1 MEQGMPKVSSK
12 KSTRKGARKKAGHR
26 LGLFCLF
33 LFVAATLAA
42 GLYFMVLHSGKPPE
56 VPVPL
61 LSGQAKKK
69 PLHQAAEP
77 LPGQLAPLYEE
88 PALPHQA
95 PPAATRR
102 RKPEKKPLPGKPLV
116 AIVIDDMGY
125 RQNTGRALLA
135 LDLPLSFAFLPFSPF
150 SDELQKE
157 AQARGRDIL
166 LHLPLETM
174 DPKWNPGP
182 GALTTAMD
190 PETMKALFHEDL
202 QAVPK
207 AIGLNNHMGSRFTAD
222 PQAMRTLMA
231 LVRARGLFFLDSVT
245 ASQSVAYDLALEM
258 GVKAERRTV
267 FLDNDQNPDKI
278 RAQLDLLIQLAGEH
292 GQAVGI
298 GHPYPATVEALR
310 RYQIQLRTRTEMVG
324 VSRLVH

>member
-1 MEQGMPKVSSK
+1 MG
-12 KSTRKGARKKAGHR
+12 RRF
-26 LGLFCLF
+26 GLFCLF

-42 GLYFMVLHSGKPPE
+42 GFYFMVLYPGASQKIA
-56 VPVPL
+56 VPT
-61 LSGQAKKK
+61 LSGLAKTK
-69 PLHQAAEP
+69 PLPQTAEP
-77 LPGQLAPLYEE
+77 LPAPLYEE
-88 PALPHQA
+88 PTLPHLA
-95 PPAATRR
+95 PPVATRT
-102 RKPEKKPLPGKPLV
+102 KTPEKNPLPGRPLV

-135 LDLPLSFAFLPFSPF
+135 LDLPLSFSFLPFTPF

-157 AQARGRDIL
+157 ALAKGCDIL
-166 LHLPLETM
+166 LHLPLEPM
-174 DPKWNPGP
+174 DPKANPGP

-190 PETMKALFHEDL
+190 PETMKTIFREDL

-207 AIGLNNHMGSRFTAD
+207 AIGINNHMGSRFTAN
-222 PQAMRTLMA
+222 PQAMRPLLA
-231 LVRARGLFFLDSVT
+231 LVRSRNLFFLDSVT

-278 RAQLDLLIQLAGEH
+278 MAQLDLLVRLAGEH

-310 RYQIQLRTRTEMVG
+310 RYQTQLRTRTEMVG
-324 VSRLVH
+324 ISRLVH

>member
-1 MEQGMPKVSSK
+1 MSQVSPKK
-12 KSTRKGARKKAGHR
+12 PARKNTKKKGVR
-26 LGLFCLF
+26 RFGLFCLF

-42 GLYFMVLHSGKPPE
+42 GFYFMVLYPGKPQR
-56 VPVPL
+56 VPLPL
-61 LSGQAKKK
+61 LSGQSKNKS
-69 PLHQAAEP
+69 LHQEAES
-77 LPGQLAPLYEE
+77 LPAPLYEE

-95 PPAATRR
+95 PPVATR
-102 RKPEKKPLPGKPLV
+102 PKKVAKRPLTGLPLV

-125 RQNTGRALLA
+125 RQNTGKALLA
-135 LDLPLSFAFLPFSPF
+135 LDLPLSFAFLPFTPF
-150 SDELQKE
+150 SEELQQE
-157 AQARGRDIL
+157 AKARGRDIL
-166 LHLPLETM
+166 LHLPLEPV
-174 DPKWNPGP
+174 DPKWNPGQ

-190 PETMKALFHEDL
+190 AKTMTSLFYADL

-207 AIGLNNHMGSRFTAD
+207 AIGISNHMGSRFTAN
-222 PQAMRTLMA
+222 PQAMGTLLS
-231 LVRARGLFFLDSVT
+231 LVRTRNLFFLDSVT
-245 ASQSVAYDLALEM
+245 ASDSVAYDLALEM

-278 RAQLDLLIQLAGEH
+278 MAQLDLLVRLAGEQ

-310 RYQIQLRTRTEMVG
+310 RYQTQLRTRTEMVG

>member
-1 MEQGMPKVSSK
+1 MPKVSPKKSARKSSK
-12 KSTRKGARKKAGHR
+12 KKSGRR

-42 GLYFMVLHSGKPPE
+42 GFYFMVLYPGTQPGTTL
-56 VPVPL
+56 PV
-61 LSGQAKKK
+61 LSGQSKKK
-69 PLHQAAEP
+69 PLHQETEP
-77 LPGQLAPLYEE
+77 LPAPLYEE

-95 PPAATRR
+95 PPVATRP
-102 RKPEKKPLPGKPLV
+102 KKAEKKPLTDRPFV

-125 RQNTGRALLA
+125 RQNTGKALLA
-135 LDLPLSFAFLPFSPF
+135 LDLPLSFAFLPFTPF
-150 SDELQKE
+150 SDELQQE

-166 LHLPLETM
+166 LHLPLEPM
-174 DPKWNPGP
+174 DPKANPGP
-182 GALTTAMD
+182 GALSTAMGPD
-190 PETMKALFHEDL
+190 AMQDRFREDL

-207 AIGLNNHMGSRFTAD
+207 AIGVNNHMGSRFTAN
-222 PQAMRTLMA
+222 PQAMRTLLAM
-231 LVRARGLFFLDSVT
+231 VRTRGLFFLDSVT
-245 ASQSVAYDLALEM
+245 AADSVAYDLALAM

-278 RAQLDLLIQLAGEH
+278 MAQLDLLIRLAGEH

-310 RYQIQLRTRTEMVG
+310 RYQSQLRTRTEMVG

>member
-1 MEQGMPKVSSK
+1 MGYGMTKVSPK
-12 KSTRKGARKKAGHR
+12 KPSRKGAKKKAARR

-33 LFVAATLAA
+33 LFVAATMVA
-42 GLYFMVLHSGKPPE
+42 GFYFMFLYPGQQHGPPLPVLSDQSKN
-56 VPVPL
+56 
-61 LSGQAKKK
+61 K
-69 PLHQAAEP
+69 PLPQATEP
-77 LPGQLAPLYEE
+77 LPAPLYEE

-95 PPAATRR
+95 PPIAPRPKKA
-102 RKPEKKPLPGKPLV
+102 EKRPLPGRPLV

-125 RQNTGRALLA
+125 RQNTGKALLA
-135 LDLPLSFAFLPFSPF
+135 LDLPLSFAFLPFTPF
-150 SDELQKE
+150 SEELQQE

-166 LHLPLETM
+166 LHLPLEPM
-174 DPKWNPGP
+174 DPKAHPGP

-190 PETMKALFHEDL
+190 PEAMKARFHEDL

-207 AIGLNNHMGSRFTAD
+207 AIGLNNHMGSRFTAN

-231 LVRARGLFFLDSVT
+231 MVRTRGLFFLDSVT
-245 ASQSVAYDLALEM
+245 AADSVGYDLAHEM

-278 RAQLDLLIQLAGEH
+278 MAQLDLLVRLAGEH
-292 GQAVGI
+292 GQAIGI
-298 GHPYPATVEALR
+298 GHPYPATLEALR
-310 RYQIQLRTRTEMVG
+310 QYQSQLRTRAEMVG